1 MIGHS
6 DPIELTDRV
15 CLSYTIL
22 DYPIEN
28 DHVWGIVFL
37 MKENMN
43 PIFNDQG
50 YVYDHEFLFSP
61 YLMQFSYPESW
72 IRTS

>member
-15 CLSYTIL
+15 CLSYTML

-43 PIFNDQG
+43 PIFND
-50 YVYDHEFLFSP
+50 
-61 YLMQFSYPESW
+61 
-72 IRTS
+72 